1 MRIRLTFLLKFY
13 ATLVALFA
21 AAKPLFMLFNG
32 AAGRGVAARDYCAV
46 VWHGLPL
53 DLATAAYLTA
63 LPWLAVLLS
72 VWVKPPRFSRASY
85 LIYIGAASL
94 ALALILVADACL
106 YGFWGFK
113 LDGTVFNYLDSP
125 KGAAASV
132 SATYLM
138 LAVGTILLVAAGCFA
153 LLRGLY
159 PCRHA
164 PAPAGV
170 AEARFPAVLPEKPGS
185 TAKKSGSTADF
196 SGSTLEKSTLGA
208 DESGRDAD
216 DSAPNVKKTA
226 PSVGKRGGTPARRC
240 AATALLLLAGGLLFL
255 AIRGGTGRS
264 TANVGMV
271 YYSDNQ
277 FLNHAAVN
285 PAFSLFYSLKK
296 TQDFGRQAEFFPE
309 AERAAIVAGMRYDT
323 LTVDPDTL
331 LRTARPNVL
340 IVIME
345 GMGGTFVESVGGAPG
360 ITPHLDSLAAEGVVF
375 TRCYANSFR
384 TDRGTVCTLSGY
396 PSFPDVSVMKLPAKS
411 RTLPSIAAS
420 LARAGYRND
429 FLYGGDKN
437 FTNMNSYLL
446 GTGYHA
452 VYGDTDFP
460 VADRRTHAWGV
471 TDSITFE
478 RLCRMVAA
486 HPRGERWHTAF
497 LTLASHEPW
506 VVPYARIPDDEV
518 ANSMAYLDHCIGR
531 FVERIRH
538 TAAWEDLLIVFLPDH
553 GIPWPGG
560 LAEEDPRKWHIPM
573 VWAGGAVKGHR
584 VIDRICNQTDLAATL
599 LGQMGLPHGDFRF
612 SRDVASRTYRY
623 PCAVHTWS
631 GGVALIDTTGHTV
644 YDLTSARAIADKP
657 HPSATRLDRAKAFLQ
672 TCYDDLG
679 AR

>member
-1 MRIRLTFLLKFY
+1 MRTRFSFLLKFY
-13 ATLVALFA
+13 FALVALFV

-32 AAGRGVAARDYCAV
+32 AAARGVAFPDYCAV

-72 VWVKPPRFSRASY
+72 VWVKRSRFARALYILYVCAVSVLLS
-85 LIYIGAASL
+85 LIW
-94 ALALILVADACL
+94 VADACL

-132 SATYLM
+132 SATYLV
-138 LAVGTILLVAAGCFA
+138 LAVGAILLLAAGSFVWLRRLYPSRSAEPTPVNGVAA
-153 LLRGLY
+153 R
-159 PCRHA
+159 P
-164 PAPAGV
+164 
-170 AEARFPAVLPEKPGS
+170 
-185 TAKKSGSTADF
+185 
-196 SGSTLEKSTLGA
+196 
-208 DESGRDAD
+208 
-216 DSAPNVKKTA
+216 
-226 PSVGKRGGTPARRC
+226 
-240 AATALLLLAGGLLFL
+240 AATLLLLLAGGLLFL
-255 AIRGGTGRS
+255 AIRGGVGRS

-277 FLNHAAVN
+277 FLNHSAVN
-285 PAFSLFYSLKK
+285 PAFSMFYSLKK
-296 TQDFGRQAEFFPE
+296 ARDFGSQADFFPE
-309 AERAAIVAGMRYDT
+309 AERAARVAEMRYDT

-340 IVIME
+340 IVLME
-345 GMGGTFVESVGGAPG
+345 GLGGTFVESVGGAPG

-396 PSFPDVSVMKLPAKS
+396 PAFPDVSVMKLPAKS
-411 RTLPSIAAS
+411 RTLPSIAAT

-446 GTGYHA
+446 GTGYHK

-471 TDSITFE
+471 TDSLTFE
-478 RLCRMVAA
+478 RLYRMVGA
-486 HPRGERWHTAF
+486 HPKGERWHTAF

-518 ANSMAYLDHCIGR
+518 ANAMAYLDHCIGR
-531 FVERIRH
+531 FVRRIRH
-538 TAAWEDLLIVFLPDH
+538 TAAWENLLIVFLPDH
-553 GIPWPGG
+553 GIAWPKG

-573 VWAGGAVKGHR
+573 IWAGGAVKGHR
-584 VIDRICNQTDLAATL
+584 VIDKICNQTDLAATL
-599 LGQMGLPHGDFRF
+599 LGQMGLSHGDFRF
-612 SRDVASRTYRY
+612 SRDVTSRMYRY

-631 GGVALIDTTGHTV
+631 GGVALIDTTGYTV
-644 YDLTSARAIADKP
+644 CDLASSRPIADKP
-657 HPSATRLDRAKAFLQ
+657 RPSAARLRRAKAFLQ

>member
-1 MRIRLTFLLKFY
+1 MRIRLTFLLKFF

-21 AAKPLFMLFNG
+21 AAKPFFMLFNG
-32 AAGRGVAARDYCAV
+32 AVGRGVAVRDYCAV

-72 VWVKPPRFSRASY
+72 VWTRPPRFARGLY
-85 LIYIGAASL
+85 LVYAGAISL
-94 ALALILVADACL
+94 LLSLILVGDACL

-132 SATYLM
+132 SATYLV
-138 LAVGTILLVAAGCFA
+138 LAVSAILLLATGCYF
-153 LLRGLY
+153 LLRRLC
-159 PCRHA
+159 PPL
-164 PAPAGV
+164 PAPGRAARQGAHEPAPH
-170 AEARFPAVLPEKPGS
+170 AE
-185 TAKKSGSTADF
+185 KSGSTA
-196 SGSTLEKSTLGA
+196 EKSTPSVNKSTPSV
-208 DESGRDAD
+208 EKSGGRLNK
-216 DSAPNVKKTA
+216 SA
-226 PSVGKRGGTPARRC
+226 PSVEKRGGGAASRC
-240 AATALLLLAGGLLFL
+240 AATLLLLIAGGLLFL
-255 AIRGGTGRS
+255 AIRGGVGRS

-271 YYSDNQ
+271 YYCDNQ
-277 FLNHAAVN
+277 FLNHSAVN

-296 TQDFGRQAEFFPE
+296 AQDFGRQADYFPE
-309 AERAAIVAGMRYDT
+309 AERAARMAEMRYDT

-331 LRTARPNVL
+331 LRTDRPNVL
-340 IVIME
+340 IVLME
-345 GMGGTFVESVGGAPG
+345 GLGGTFMESVGGAPG

-411 RTLPSIAAS
+411 RTLPSIAGT

-446 GTGYHA
+446 GTGYHK

-471 TDSITFE
+471 TDSLTFE
-478 RLCRMVAA
+478 RLYRMVAA
-486 HPRGERWHTAF
+486 HPGGERWHTTF

-506 VVPYARIPDDEV
+506 VVPYARIPGDEV

-531 FVERIRH
+531 FVQRIRH
-538 TAAWEDLLIVFLPDH
+538 TAAWENLLIVFLPDH
-553 GIPWPGG
+553 GIPWPKG

-573 VWAGGAVKGHR
+573 VWAGGSVKGHR
-584 VIDRICNQTDLAATL
+584 VIDKICNQTDLAATL

-631 GGVALIDTTGHTV
+631 AGVALIDTTGHTV
-644 YDLTSARAIADKP
+644 YDLTSSRTIADKP
-657 HPSATRLDRAKAFLQ
+657 QPSATRLDRAKAFLQ

>member
-1 MRIRLTFLLKFY
+1 MRIRLTFLLKFF

-32 AAGRGVAARDYCAV
+32 AAGRDVAVSDYCAV

-53 DLATAAYLTA
+53 DFATAAYLTA

-72 VWVKPPRFSRASY
+72 VWTKPCRLARTLY
-85 LIYIGAASL
+85 LVYIGAASL
-94 ALALILVADACL
+94 LLSLILVADACL

-132 SATYLM
+132 SATYLV
-138 LAVGTILLVAAGCFA
+138 LAVSAILLLAIGCYV
-153 LLRGLY
+153 LLRRLCPPLPASGRAG
-159 PCRHA
+159 RHGAYWSA
-164 PAPAGV
+164 PH
-170 AEARFPAVLPEKPGS
+170 AE
-185 TAKKSGSTADF
+185 KSGSTA
-196 SGSTLEKSTLGA
+196 EKSA
-208 DESGRDAD
+208 PSVNE
-216 DSAPNVKKTA
+216 SAPNVEKC
-226 PSVGKRGGTPARRC
+226 GRGAVPRC
-240 AATALLLLAGGLLFL
+240 VATLLLLLAGGLLFL
-255 AIRGGTGRS
+255 AIRGGVGRS

-271 YYSDNQ
+271 YYCDNQ
-277 FLNHAAVN
+277 FLNHSAVN

-296 TQDFGRQAEFFPE
+296 ARDFGSQADFFPE
-309 AERAAIVAGMRYDT
+309 AERAARVAEMRYDT

-331 LRTARPNVL
+331 LRTARPDVL
-340 IVIME
+340 IVLME
-345 GMGGTFVESVGGAPG
+345 GLGGTFVESVGGAPG

-384 TDRGTVCTLSGY
+384 TDRGTVCALSGY
-396 PSFPDVSVMKLPAKS
+396 PAFPDVSVMKLPAKS
-411 RTLPSIAAS
+411 RTLPSIAAT

-446 GTGYHA
+446 GTGYHK

-471 TDSITFE
+471 TDSLTFE
-478 RLCRMVAA
+478 RLYHMVGA
-486 HPRGERWHTAF
+486 HPKGERWHTAF

-531 FVERIRH
+531 FVRRIRH
-538 TAAWEDLLIVFLPDH
+538 TAAWENLLIVFLPDH
-553 GIPWPGG
+553 GIPWPKG
-560 LAEEDPRKWHIPM
+560 LTEEDPRKWHIPM
-573 VWAGGAVKGHR
+573 IWAGGAVKGHR
-584 VIDRICNQTDLAATL
+584 VIDKICNQTDLAATL

-612 SRDVASRTYRY
+612 SRDVASQTYRY

-644 YDLTSARAIADKP
+644 FDLTSSRTIADKP
-657 HPSATRLDRAKAFLQ
+657 RPSPTRLDRAKAFLQ